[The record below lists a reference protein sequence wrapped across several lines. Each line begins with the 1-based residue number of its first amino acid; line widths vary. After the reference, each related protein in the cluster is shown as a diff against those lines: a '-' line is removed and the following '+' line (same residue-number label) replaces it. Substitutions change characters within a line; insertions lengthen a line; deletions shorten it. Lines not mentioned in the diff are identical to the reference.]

1 MAAEAKLVITAEA
14 NTQKAQQDLNKL
26 KASGVTV
33 ADEIA
38 KANRRAARHPLRILA
53 PWALAVGGMMKGLRA
68 LVNGFKELVRR
79 GKQLEETAKNLSL
92 SVETYSA
99 LEAHA
104 KRAGVTTEQFNAA
117 MARLKDG
124 KATLDEI
131 SKGFGNIADK
141 AKMAGDITHDVL
153 ARQMKRVSDVVGG
166 WWDRFKRG
174 VVKFFTLTEQGNL
187 ELFGYPAID
196 ASIEAG
202 ESGGEALE
210 RARKELGFGWINKET
225 WDNLI
230 AYYESRMKVRQEEQL
245 RSEMRLAASYMKD
258 IGDEGRAREAWQK
271 YTGKTISEEEFR
283 AFVEQGKTPG
293 DKYSEILSEFKKAP
307 AEEKE
312 EEEKKADT
320 GGGLQQGFTA
330 GGGALA
336 GLTYA
341 FMGDCQG
348 SYIYEQVKV
357 LKSIEKQG
365 GRSIDCLGEI
375 NATLKGE

>member
-26 KASGVTV
+26 KASGITA

-131 SKGFGNIADK
+131 SKGFGDIADK
-141 AKMAGDITHDVL
+141 AKMAGDITNDVL

-174 VVKFFTLTEQGNL
+174 VVDFFTTNWQSRL

-202 ESGGEALE
+202 ESFDEAMR
-210 RARKELGFGWINKET
+210 RANKEVGMVGGVID
-225 WDNLI
+225 DNLA
-230 AYYESRMKVRQEEQL
+230 AYWASRVQVRMDEQV
-245 RSEMRLAASYMKD
+245 RSEKRLAASYMKD

-293 DKYSEILSEFKKAP
+293 DKYSDILSEFKKAP
-307 AEEKE
+307 VEEKE